1 MLSLPH
7 LIIIFLIALMV
18 FGPEKLPEL
27 ARMLGKG
34 MAEFRKM
41 TGDVRRVIDDEMR
54 EIERQT
60 RETEARKREAATTV
74 QSQPQA
80 QLTAAA
86 TAESGAPAGT
96 VPFDS
101 PSGAKSADDP
111 SAEERPPIDEPT
123 TVQPTIGKPQAL
135 AMEPAPE
142 SEIDRDY
149 SHVKHNPS

>member
-27 ARMLGKG
+27 ARMLGKA
-34 MAEFRKM
+34 MAEFRRM
-41 TGDVRRVIDDEMR
+41 TGDVRRVMDDEMR

-60 RETEARKREAATTV
+60 RENETRKRDAAAAA
-74 QSQPQA
+74 QSQP
-80 QLTAAA
+80 AALPA
-86 TAESGAPAGT
+86 ADSVAET
-96 VPFDS
+96 LV
-101 PSGAKSADDP
+101 PSGTAQ
-111 SAEERPPIDEPT
+111 AEPPTIDRPTID
-123 TVQPTIGKPQAL
+123 QPTIDRPTGGKAEAL

-142 SEIDRDY
+142 TEIEQDF

>member
-27 ARMLGKG
+27 ARKMGHY
-34 MAEFRKM
+34 MAEFRRM
-41 TGDVRRVIDDEMR
+41 TGDVRRVMDEEMR

-60 RETEARKREAATTV
+60 RENEARKREAAV
-74 QSQPQA
+74 
-80 QLTAAA
+80 AAA
-86 TAESGAPAGT
+86 QGLPLTQSPAPLPASAAAPGSAAPDGT
-96 VPFDS
+96 VASD
-101 PSGAKSADDP
+101 
-111 SAEERPPIDEPT
+111 RPTNVEPV
-123 TVQPTIGKPQAL
+123 TVTPTIGKPQAL

-142 SEIDRDY
+142 SEIDQDY